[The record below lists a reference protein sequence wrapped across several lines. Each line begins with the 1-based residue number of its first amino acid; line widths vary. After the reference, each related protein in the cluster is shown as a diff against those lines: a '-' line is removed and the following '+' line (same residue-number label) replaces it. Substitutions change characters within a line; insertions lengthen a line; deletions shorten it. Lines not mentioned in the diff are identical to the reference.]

1 MGADNVVVLLPREV
15 AHLKRLGRR
24 TGYETVPFP
33 PKSVANDSVA
43 QLRESIDRA
52 METEDITP
60 YLVALEPLLARYDAA
75 EIAAAA
81 LALLRKKTAPAAPA
95 SPAQPQR
102 AAAQATGTPSWA
114 KLFITVGERDGL
126 EKGDLL
132 GAITGEAGI
141 DGAAVGRIDIKES
154 HSIVEVHDAVARNV
168 IQALNG
174 TSIKGRSARVDFDRP
189 RKTPARRP
197 NPRS

>member
-1 MGADNVVVLLPREV
+1 M
-15 AHLKRLGRR
+15 
-24 TGYETVPFP
+24 
-33 PKSVANDSVA
+33 
-43 QLRESIDRA
+43 
-52 METEDITP
+52 
-60 YLVALEPLLARYDAA
+60 
-75 EIAAAA
+75 
-81 LALLRKKTAPAAPA
+81 PA
-95 SPAQPQR
+95 SPAQPHR
-102 AAAQATGTPSWA
+102 AAAQTTGTPSWA

-197 NPRS
+197 KSRS

>member
-1 MGADNVVVLLPREV
+1 
-15 AHLKRLGRR
+15 
-24 TGYETVPFP
+24 
-33 PKSVANDSVA
+33 
-43 QLRESIDRA
+43 

-81 LALLRKKTAPAAPA
+81 LALLRKKTTTA
-95 SPAQPQR
+95 SPAQPHR

-154 HSIVEVHDAVARNV
+154 HSVVEVHDAVARNV

-189 RKTPARRP
+189 RNTPARHP
-197 NPRS
+197 KSRS